1 MEDGPIERDQK
12 GTTVCCVEHFG
23 KEKQDFMGFLLR
35 KPKRQNFGKR
45 FLHSP
50 KQSQTFLSQTG
61 LVHKE
66 FQGLLW
72 MFPWKL
78 VEHQHLAHP
87 PAARAARVR
96 PSMLYRN
103 KSKS

>member
-1 MEDGPIERDQK
+1 MEDGPIERNQK
-12 GTTVCCVEHFG
+12 GTTLCCVEQ
-23 KEKQDFMGFLLR
+23 QDFMVFFAAQ
-35 KPKRQNFGKR
+35 PKRQNFGKR

-66 FQGLLW
+66 FQGLYVDVP
-72 MFPWKL
+72 MKL